1 MFNIDKSKSIN
12 SLIYIIKE
20 LHNSKKKTD
29 LHKVMKLLYFADRE
43 HLVKYGFPISGDT
56 YLKQTFG
63 PVPSFMNYVAKNE
76 QHDFKGCVDIKKR
89 GRINILSTKREV
101 DFDDLSTSEIDAL
114 NFSITNFSNY
124 NFEELTEISH
134 DYAWINS
141 DWEID
146 YLKIAIEGKASEDII
161 AFIKQ
166 NNINSKISFL

>member
-20 LHNSKKKTD
+20 LKKSQKKTD
-29 LHKVMKLLYFADRE
+29 LHRVMKLLYFADRE

-76 QHDFKGCVDIKKR
+76 QDDFKNYIRRK
-89 GRINILSTKREV
+89 GRQSILSTNKEV
-101 DFDDLSTSEIDAL
+101 DFDDLSESEIEAL
-114 NFSITNFSNY
+114 DFAINNY
-124 NFEELTEISH
+124 SHYSFKELTDISH
-134 DYAWINS
+134 DYAWNNS

-146 YLKIAIEGKASEDII
+146 YIKIAKEGKADDDIL

-166 NNINSKISFL
+166 KSINNNISFS

>member
-20 LHNSKKKTD
+20 LKKRQKKTD

-76 QHDFKGCVDIKKR
+76 QHDFKGCVDIKRK
-89 GRINILSTKREV
+89 GRVSILSTKKDV
-101 DFDDLSTSEIDAL
+101 DLDDLSQSEIEAL
-114 NFSITNFSNY
+114 NFAISNFSDY
-124 NFEELTEISH
+124 TFEELTEISH
-134 DYAWINS
+134 DYAWTNS

-146 YLKIAIEGKASEDII
+146 YLKIAIEGNASEDII

-166 NNINSKISFL
+166 NEINNKISFL